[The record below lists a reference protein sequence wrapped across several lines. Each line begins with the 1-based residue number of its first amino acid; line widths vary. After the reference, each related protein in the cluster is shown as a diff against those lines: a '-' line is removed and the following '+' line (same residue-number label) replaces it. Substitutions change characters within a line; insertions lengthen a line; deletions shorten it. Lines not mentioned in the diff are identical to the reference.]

1 MLSSNKSVIL
11 MNTYELCTYSFS
23 TSVIVY
29 SYIFCIFF
37 IPLMAFFFFLTIP
50 YVTSLL
56 KSISDFGLFFSI
68 VNNKILNSA
77 FQIYTQSSSYDK
89 SFIYSDYLQRNLTEI
104 FRIINFLNNTHCV
117 MLFE

>member
-1 MLSSNKSVIL
+1 

-23 TSVIVY
+23 TSVIVFL
-29 SYIFCIFF
+29 YILHIFHSF
-37 IPLMAFFFFLTIP
+37 DGLFFFLTIP

-104 FRIINFLNNTHCV
+104 F
-117 MLFE
+117 